1 MIRTDIADL
10 RKEYTRA
17 FLNPQDLPEN
27 PLQAF
32 SNWFDFAMH
41 ENVYEPNA
49 MVLSTVSVNRP
60 SSRVVL
66 LKGISEG
73 GLVFYTNYNSKKG
86 RELLE
91 NPFACLNFHW
101 AQLERQVRIEG
112 KVEKVTAQASDV
124 YFQSRPRLSQAG
136 AVVSDQSSIID
147 SREELD
153 EAMKQLM
160 DHDHEKLLVRPSH
173 WGGFRL
179 IPDYLEFWQG
189 RPGRVHDRIAYSQ
202 SADGSWSKC
211 RLSP

>member
-49 MVLSTVSVNRP
+49 MVLSTVSGNRP

-112 KVEKVTAQASDV
+112 KVEKVTAQESDV

-136 AVVSDQSSIID
+136 AVVSNQSSIID
-147 SREELD
+147 SRDELD

-160 DHDHEKLLVRPSH
+160 DEENNELLVRPLH

>member
-49 MVLSTVSVNRP
+49 MVLSTVSGNRP

-112 KVEKVTAQASDV
+112 KVEKVTAQESDV

-136 AVVSDQSSIID
+136 AVVSNQSSIID
-147 SREELD
+147 SRDELD

-160 DHDHEKLLVRPSH
+160 DEENNELLVRPLH

-189 RPGRVHDRIAYSQ
+189 RPGRVHDRIAYSR
-202 SADGSWSKC
+202 SADGSWSKR

>member
-49 MVLSTVSVNRP
+49 MVLSTVSGNRP

-112 KVEKVTAQASDV
+112 KVEKVTAQESDV

-136 AVVSDQSSIID
+136 AVVSNQSSIID
-147 SREELD
+147 SRDELD

-160 DHDHEKLLVRPSH
+160 DEENNELLVRPLH

-202 SADGSWSKC
+202 SADGSWSKR